1 MGCASH
7 SPLLPSYFS
16 EDMTFPSVELTQTP
30 FFPQTAYQ
38 CGPAAL
44 ATVLQSADIT
54 VLPQDLVSQVYVP
67 ERKGSF
73 QVELVATAR
82 RYGVVPYPITPT
94 LSALLRELQGGRP
107 VLVMQNVGLKSFPV
121 WHYAVVVGFDTST
134 DQIILRSG
142 KEATK
147 NMQTRQFLKTWQ
159 SADQWGLVMLQPGE
173 MPAVPDRNTYLQ
185 GIAALE
191 AAGQLKAAL
200 RGYQAALQKWSADP
214 VAMLGT
220 GNVYYALGQLDEA
233 NAVYRKLLNVEPDH
247 TIALNNLAQVLADR
261 GCHKA
266 ALATV
271 DTALADM
278 NLNSGVKSAVMRTR
292 ADIVRGLSLGNSTS
306 IKCAATFLQ

>member
-1 MGCASH
+1 
-7 SPLLPSYFS
+7 
-16 EDMTFPSVELTQTP
+16 
-30 FFPQTAYQ
+30 
-38 CGPAAL
+38 
-44 ATVLQSADIT
+44 
-54 VLPQDLVSQVYVP
+54 
-67 ERKGSF
+67 
-73 QVELVATAR
+73 
-82 RYGVVPYPITPT
+82 
-94 LSALLRELQGGRP
+94 
-107 VLVMQNVGLKSFPV
+107 
-121 WHYAVVVGFDTST
+121 
-134 DQIILRSG
+134 
-142 KEATK
+142 
-147 NMQTRQFLKTWQ
+147 
-159 SADQWGLVMLQPGE
+159 